1 MTVDEIKAGCE
12 CGELRKQIAAQKER
26 ADLLEVKLE
35 TLKAD
40 YDNIMEMCD
49 ELTDENENLKGQV
62 KALKFV
68 IKRFAK

>member
-40 YDNIMEMCD
+40 YDNLMEMCD

-68 IKRFAK
+68 IKRLTK